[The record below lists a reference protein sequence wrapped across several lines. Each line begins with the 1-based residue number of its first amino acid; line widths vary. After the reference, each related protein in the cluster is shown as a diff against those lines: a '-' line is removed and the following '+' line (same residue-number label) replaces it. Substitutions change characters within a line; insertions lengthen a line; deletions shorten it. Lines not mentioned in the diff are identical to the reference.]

1 MVDRCMINDPRP
13 CTVVDLDGTYVKG
26 NTLKIYLKCGLR
38 YLLRHN
44 KYMDSGKVLFGVV
57 KRQLRISTHL
67 EMRNTVIEVL
77 CRYNAAILK
86 DFSAYVAKHIDPT
99 VKSLIKER
107 VTKGHRIL
115 LATAASGIYVPYIW
129 GGDFVADCRGVE
141 KLRRVMQWLADNN
154 CMLDTV
160 VTDHSDDLPLLE
172 ANNKGTNIL
181 VNPSA
186 TTLALLHGVINFSV
200 VRTE

>member
-1 MVDRCMINDPRP
+1 MVDRCMITESSP

-38 YLLRHN
+38 YLSRHN
-44 KYMDSGKVLFGVV
+44 KYMDFGKVLFGVV
-57 KRQLRISTHL
+57 KRQLRLSTHL
-67 EMRNTVIEVL
+67 EMRNTVIGVL
-77 CRYNAAILK
+77 YQYNDGVFK
-86 DFSAYVAKHIDPT
+86 DFSDCVAKHTDPT
-99 VKSLIKER
+99 VKSLIEER
-107 VTKGHRIL
+107 VIKGHRIL

-129 GGDFVADCRGVE
+129 GGDFVADCRGME

-172 ANNKGTNIL
+172 ANKNGTNIL
-181 VNPSA
+181 VNPSV
-186 TTLALLHGVINFSV
+186 TTLALLHGVNNISV
-200 VRTE
+200 VRT